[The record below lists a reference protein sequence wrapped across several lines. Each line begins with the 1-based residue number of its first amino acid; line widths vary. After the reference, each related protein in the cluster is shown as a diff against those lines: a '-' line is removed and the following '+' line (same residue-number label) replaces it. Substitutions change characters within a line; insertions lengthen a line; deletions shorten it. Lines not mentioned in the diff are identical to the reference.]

1 MYKKN
6 ICNKPIVHY
15 FNNNGNINIL
25 FVGGTHGDEPA
36 GYYALQ
42 NYNFNNIPN
51 INVTVVTMNPCGLDK
66 HVRHNPEN
74 NQDINRE
81 YGKNNH
87 HNKILENLVSKH
99 DFVFDFHEG
108 YDYHIRNKNSI
119 GSTLSTKDQF
129 DISKLIIKNLNQTIS
144 DNDKK
149 FVMVKDKPMIKGSLR
164 DFCDN
169 IGKPYILIETTR
181 IEDLHIRINKSK
193 IIIDTII
200 NYYS

>member
-1 MYKKN
+1 MYKKI
-6 ICNKPIVHY
+6 ICNKPIINY
-15 FNNNGNINIL
+15 FNNNGQINIL
-25 FVGGTHGDEPA
+25 FIGGTHGDEPA
-36 GYYALQ
+36 GYHALK

-51 INVTVVTMNPCGLDK
+51 LNFTIITMNPCGLNK
-66 HVRHNPEN
+66 NIRHNPEN

-87 HNKILENLVSKH
+87 HNKILENLIKKH

-129 DISKLIIKNLNQTIS
+129 DISNRIIENLNKVIT

-164 DFCDN
+164 DYCDN
-169 IGKPYILIETTR
+169 IGKPYVLIETTR
-181 IEDLHIRINKSK
+181 IEDLQTRIKKCN
-193 IIIDTII
+193 IIIHTII
-200 NYYS
+200 NFY